1 MIKKIIFGLVV
12 FSLSACV
19 PPMVD
24 VVNTNEV
31 DQATLNS
38 AAAISVY
45 EVGQTVPRG
54 LTVISPISAYSC
66 KHVLW
71 DEPASRGDALLQ
83 LQLRARELGASAI
96 TNLTFD
102 VRGTDTFGTNCWES
116 VYVSGIAM
124 R

>member
-1 MIKKIIFGLVV
+1 
-12 FSLSACV
+12 
-19 PPMVD
+19 MVD